1 MTPRKPKPRKP
12 APRKA
17 AKPTLEQR
25 VAYLEETVDVIVA
38 PRVDACQ
45 REMRERLFCLDADF
59 EKNTLSILRR
69 LDALETR
76 SRYRD
81 ASHDEP
87 VSNASEA
94 IGHFTLTEPHRP
106 WWRRFL
112 GFMGAP

>member
-17 AKPTLEQR
+17 SGPMLAKRIATIE
-25 VAYLEETVDVIVA
+25 A
-38 PRVDACQ
+38 
-45 REMRERLFCLDADF
+45 RL
-59 EKNTLSILRR
+59 K
-69 LDALETR
+69 ALETR

-87 VSNASEA
+87 VSNGSEA
-94 IGHFTLTEPHRP
+94 IGHFTLTEPDRR

-112 GFMGAP
+112 DYMGAP

>member
-12 APRKA
+12 APHKA
-17 AKPTLEQR
+17 AKPTMEQR
-25 VAYLEETVDVIVA
+25 ISVMEAAREFDGEWLEEIN
-38 PRVDACQ
+38 
-45 REMRERLFCLDADF
+45 
-59 EKNTLSILRR
+59 KR

-94 IGHFTLTEPHRP
+94 IGQHFRIVGELPSAS
-106 WWRRFL
+106 WWRRFVR
-112 GFMGAP
+112 FMEAP

>member
-1 MTPRKPKPRKP
+1 MTTRKPKPRKA

-17 AKPTLEQR
+17 SGPTLALLDEHFDTLALR
-25 VAYLEETVDVIVA
+25 VGSCEFQGRRRDDVLA
-38 PRVDACQ
+38 A
-45 REMRERLFCLDADF
+45 LA
-59 EKNTLSILRR
+59 RR
-69 LDALETR
+69 IAILETR

-81 ASHDEP
+81 VSHDEP

>member
-12 APRKA
+12 SPRKA
-17 AKPTLEQR
+17 SGPTLAQR
-25 VAYLEETVDVIVA
+25 IDDVVAATDQLIA
-38 PRVDACQ
+38 N
-45 REMRERLFCLDADF
+45 DF
-59 EKNTLSILRR
+59 NLHSMLISLRSR
-69 LDALETR
+69 IDALETR

-106 WWRRFL
+106 WWRRFI
-112 GFMGAP
+112 GFMGAA